1 MSGGHRQG
9 CSDEVTKVE
18 SAAWASPLDL
28 TGAVRDHMLRRPR
41 CHPLD
46 LTVAGARAVFAASP
60 KHHLLLLVGGDRL
73 ASTVCRCDLDC
84 APDPGCPASTFGT
97 VQGRTINAHAPI
109 AVVHQHMV
117 RHRIRRL
124 AVVDDARHLLGLL
137 CLKARMDGFCTDAGV
152 EAMRDAR

>member
-9 CSDEVTKVE
+9 CSDEAGLE
-18 SAAWASPLDL
+18 RAAWASQPDL

-84 APDPGCPASTFGT
+84 APKSGCPASTFGT

-117 RHRIRRL
+117 RRL

-152 EAMRDAR
+152 EAMRDTR